1 MSTKQDHVGRRVS
14 APRFRTQPRRA
25 APRLWLSTM
34 LVLAAL
40 LLGVGLTPTLS
51 APAVGMALTST
62 TGEGEGAL
70 QLRAAPAATGVV
82 RPGEPL
88 SVRVTLT
95 NNGAGASEAIT
106 VNLGV
111 DGLTAASPQ
120 RLTEWFTDEPA
131 ANTLP
136 TVIAQATVSALG
148 PGASA
153 VLDLIV
159 PADTAPL
166 SGSFGV
172 RLAEVNASIEG
183 QPVVTDRTAL
193 VWVPDDTITPTT
205 ATTFV
210 AALTTPGE
218 SAAFL
223 AADDLALYTSEVG
236 ALTRT
241 LDVVAGLPVVVG
253 IDPRIIGS
261 IRALGGDAPPSATLF
276 LERLALIS
284 NDTFLLPWAD
294 ADPVSTLIAAN
305 TPLPPQEVGG
315 IADLTSWP
323 TTLRGWSWLGET
335 PLTADTLAGLAAPGQ
350 EVLIIP
356 DTSLS
361 NSAPVQTAGFLQ
373 VLRVDA
379 VIAKEAQ
386 NASLAE
392 SQQGFDRAVAR
403 LSGLLAANAQS
414 APATPTVIPFSRQAP
429 AGADRLIDTI
439 VQTVSLPWVTGSAA
453 PITLDAPTD
462 EAVILPAAG
471 DEVLTAAVQAALA
484 AEAADRVFAEIAVAP
499 SDITDIRR
507 LELLAALSLG
517 WGRGATDALQSFA
530 TASAAL
536 RTSVQ
541 IVESSDITLLAD
553 RASLPI
559 TVQNQLDVAVRVFVR
574 VDPDTAQLQVV
585 NGDVETVIE
594 PRSQTRARVPVE
606 SLTNGQVGITVS
618 LHDDQ
623 NRSIGEPTRVSLNLQ
638 AGWETAGTI
647 AVTAALVLLLTWGLA
662 RDIRKRRLR
671 RTPESAQ

>member
-1 MSTKQDHVGRRVS
+1 
-14 APRFRTQPRRA
+14 
-25 APRLWLSTM
+25 
-34 LVLAAL
+34 
-40 LLGVGLTPTLS
+40 
-51 APAVGMALTST
+51 
-62 TGEGEGAL
+62 
-70 QLRAAPAATGVV
+70 
-82 RPGEPL
+82 
-88 SVRVTLT
+88 
-95 NNGAGASEAIT
+95 
-106 VNLGV
+106 
-111 DGLTAASPQ
+111 
-120 RLTEWFTDEPA
+120 
-131 ANTLP
+131 
-136 TVIAQATVSALG
+136 
-148 PGASA
+148 
-153 VLDLIV
+153 
-159 PADTAPL
+159 
-166 SGSFGV
+166 
-172 RLAEVNASIEG
+172 
-183 QPVVTDRTAL
+183 
-193 VWVPDDTITPTT
+193 
-205 ATTFV
+205 
-210 AALTTPGE
+210 
-218 SAAFL
+218 
-223 AADDLALYTSEVG
+223 
-236 ALTRT
+236 
-241 LDVVAGLPVVVG
+241 
-253 IDPRIIGS
+253 
-261 IRALGGDAPPSATLF
+261 
-276 LERLALIS
+276 
-284 NDTFLLPWAD
+284 
-294 ADPVSTLIAAN
+294 
-305 TPLPPQEVGG
+305 
-315 IADLTSWP
+315 
-323 TTLRGWSWLGET
+323 
-335 PLTADTLAGLAAPGQ
+335 
-350 EVLIIP
+350 
-356 DTSLS
+356 
-361 NSAPVQTAGFLQ
+361 VQTAGFLQ

-517 WGRGATDALQSFA
+517 WGKGATDALQSFA

-585 NGDVETVIE
+585 NGDVETIIE